1 MSFAT
6 SIQAIAGL
14 CRTSCA
20 RVAIA
25 MFTASLSVSPLVPQA
40 AAQVDEIKARPSVV
54 TGTNGTTSGTASFQ
68 GNFTTISAPSGQAV
82 GLARE
87 ADCSLNLYTGS
98 YSLTTTS
105 FSYTRTSIATKYDQT
120 LHAHAGLNTTAG
132 SAYGGGCNNYPGGIG
147 SRPGLFLG
155 RTPANINVF
164 AGLYYSPVAMGEA
177 LYVLSG
183 VEGTVTGYG
192 MKVYS
197 FSSATALSTADLNGD
212 HVGDIV
218 VSRGTGTTA
227 GSISVL
233 LGSSD
238 GSFSASGV
246 TYSTGG
252 SATVTSVIDDFDGDG
267 VLDIVAISSGTNS
280 GDPQVLSFLKG
291 KGDGTFAAAVNMN
304 VPLVTGT
311 TSSSAPVTNLASANL
326 RGTGMKDIVCSN
338 GLVLLNN
345 TSAST
350 VTPFTASSSY
360 AFPYNIASG
369 SSGPNLA
376 LGDINKDGRV
386 DLVVGGGGVVHT
398 YLGKGDGTFT
408 AGLSYDSIPSIGY
421 VAIDDLD
428 GDGNPDIYVGL
439 GNSGVDEGDGYFNN
453 MSYALMGNGDG
464 SFQGAYFGTAAY
476 NGANIGDVNGDGIPD
491 VVAAV
496 NSQPN
501 NGLFVNFTVQL
512 GNGKGGFTAGPAVPQ
527 PSAFTLNGYNFAAGS
542 LSSAQVTD
550 YAVGDIDGDGK
561 ADLVFIAN
569 GLTASSGGGSLIT
582 YPYPVY
588 FTAHSN
594 GDGTFATPV
603 PNAFPQI
610 APAADFDNQLTVTNL
625 QLVDVTHDGKLD
637 IVASY
642 NAIVGTAFGQPAI
655 NPYQQGL
662 IVLAGT
668 GTGTFS
674 ATRVLTSLYS
684 STAPPN
690 TAFVPYSAG
699 SSDLNGD
706 GKNDLVVYNS
716 TFAIVNGVGVLT
728 ATYNAFLSNGDGTFA
743 APTVLA
749 TAARL
754 NDLTIKDFNN
764 DGRPDIAYVA
774 EAVNGG
780 QATLNVVLGNGSG
793 GVGGNNSYNLSGG
806 DAVMIAGL
814 AAADFDGDG
823 KADLA
828 LIGNNIISG
837 VFYGNGDGTFTNVLS
852 NNLAYPRDLINLSG
866 GGASTALDLNKD
878 GKPDILTGST
888 VLLNMYGSAPSL
900 LATTSTALTANA
912 STIPANG
919 SVVLT
924 ATITSTTAGTPTG
937 TVKFLDG
944 SNSLGMVTLAS
955 GSASLTAKNLSVG
968 SHSIT
973 AVYSGDNTYG
983 TSTSSVV
990 TLTVTA
996 SVPTI
1001 ATATTL
1007 TVSASNVF
1015 AGTNVSFSATVA
1027 PATGT
1032 AIPTGTVTFTDGSAT
1047 LGTANLDATGKA
1059 TYSTAALTVGSHS
1072 VVASYAGASTSA
1084 AIFTASASSAIAVTV
1099 TPPGFTIALAQSTSN
1114 VTRGSSAT
1122 NTLTITPVGGFNAVV
1137 NLACTGAPSGSTC
1150 TINPASVTPN
1160 GSTASTATITLQTSA
1175 SASIRPVSSTVLLSL
1190 LGLPTLLGVG
1200 LSFTGFRRHGLRL
1213 LSFGLLGMLFV
1224 LPGCGSSTPASGGS
1238 TGAATTA
1245 NLTITATSQGTSSLP
1260 TPLTWSVNIQ

>member
-6 SIQAIAGL
+6 SIQAIAGVS
-14 CRTSCA
+14 RTSFA
-20 RVAIA
+20 RVAIT
-25 MFTASLSVSPLVPQA
+25 MLTASLSISPLVPQA
-40 AAQVDEIKARPSVV
+40 AAQTSEVKARPSVI
-54 TGTNGTTSGTASFQ
+54 TGTDGTASGTASFQ
-68 GNFTTISAPSGQAV
+68 GNFTAISAPSGQAV

-87 ADCSLNLYTGS
+87 ADCSLNFYTGS

-120 LHAHAGLNTTAG
+120 LHAHAALGTTAG
-132 SAYGGGCNNYPGGIG
+132 SAYAAGCNSYPVGIG

-155 RTPANINVF
+155 RTPTNINVF
-164 AGLYYSPVAMGEA
+164 AGLYYSPVSMGEA

-183 VEGTVTGYG
+183 LEGSVTGYG

-197 FSSATALSTADLNGD
+197 FSSATALSSADLNGD

-218 VSRGTGTTA
+218 VSRGTGTSA
-227 GSISVL
+227 GSVSVL

-238 GSFSASGV
+238 GSFPASGV
-246 TYSTGG
+246 TYNTGG
-252 SATVTSVIDDFDGDG
+252 SATVASVVDDFDGDG
-267 VLDIVAISSGTNS
+267 VLDIVAISNGINL
-280 GDPQVLSFLKG
+280 GDAQILSFLKG

-304 VPLVTGT
+304 VPLVAGT

-345 TSAST
+345 TSTSSS
-350 VTPFTASSSY
+350 TPFTASSSY
-360 AFPYNIASG
+360 AFPYDIASG
-369 SSGPNLA
+369 SPGPNLA

-408 AGLSYDSIPSIGY
+408 PGQSYDSIPSIGF
-421 VAIDDLD
+421 VTIDDLD
-428 GDGNPDIYVGL
+428 GDGNADIYVGL
-439 GNSGVDEGDGYFNN
+439 GNNGVDEGDGYFNN

-464 SFQGAYFGTAAY
+464 SFQGAYSGSATY
-476 NGANIGDVNGDGIPD
+476 NGTNIGDVNGDGIPD
-491 VVAAV
+491 MVAATS
-496 NSQPN
+496 SQAN
-501 NGLFVNFTVQL
+501 NGFFASFTVQL
-512 GNGKGGFTAGPAVPQ
+512 GNGKGGFTAGSAVPQ
-527 PSAFTLNGYNFAAGS
+527 PGAFSLNGYSFAAGS
-542 LSSAQVTD
+542 LSTAQVPT
-550 YAVGDIDGDGK
+550 YALGDIDGDGK

-569 GLTASSGGGSLIT
+569 GLTATSSGGSLVT

-594 GDGTFATPV
+594 GDGTFATPM
-603 PNAFPQI
+603 PYAFPQI
-610 APAADFDNQLTVTNL
+610 APAADFDNQLSVTNL
-625 QLVDVTHDGKLD
+625 QLVDVTNDGKLD
-637 IVASY
+637 LVASY
-642 NAIVGTAFGQPAI
+642 NAIAGTAFGQPPV
-655 NPYQQGL
+655 NPYQEG
-662 IVLAGT
+662 IVVLAGT

-674 ATRVLTSLYS
+674 TTRVLTSVYS
-684 STAPPN
+684 STTAPT
-690 TAFVPYSAG
+690 TAVVPYVAG
-699 SSDLNGD
+699 HADLNGD
-706 GKNDLVVYNS
+706 GKNDLIVYNS
-716 TFAIVNGVGVLT
+716 TFAVVNGTGVT
-728 ATYNAFLSNGDGTFA
+728 TTTYSAFLSNGDGTFA

-749 TAARL
+749 TAAKL
-754 NDLTIKDFNN
+754 NDLTINDFNN
-764 DGRPDIAYVA
+764 DGHPDVAYVA

-780 QATLNVVLGNGSG
+780 QATLNIVLGNGNG
-793 GVGGNNSYNLSGG
+793 GVGGNHSYNLSGG

-828 LIGNNIISG
+828 LIGSNIVSG
-837 VFYGNGDGTFTNVLS
+837 VFYGNGDGTFTNVVS
-852 NNLAYPRDLINLSG
+852 NNLSYPRDLINLSG

-900 LATTSTALTANA
+900 LATTATALTANA

-924 ATITSTTAGTPTG
+924 TTITSTTAGAPTG

-944 SNSLGMVTLAS
+944 SNTLGVVTLAS

-973 AVYSGDNTYG
+973 AVYSGDSTYA
-983 TSTSSVV
+983 TSTSSIV
-990 TLTVTA
+990 TLAVTA

-1001 ATATTL
+1001 ATTTTL

-1027 PATGT
+1027 PASGT
-1032 AIPTGTVTFTDGSAT
+1032 AIPTGAVTFTDGSTT
-1047 LGTANLDATGKA
+1047 LGTANLDATGRA

-1084 AIFTASASSAIAVTV
+1084 AIFTASASSAVAVTI
-1099 TPPGFTIALAQSTSN
+1099 TPPGFTIALAQSTSTA
-1114 VTRGSSAT
+1114 TRGSSAT
-1122 NTLTITPVGGFNAVV
+1122 NTLSITPVGGFNAVV
-1137 NLACTGAPSGSTC
+1137 NLTCTGAPSGSTC

-1175 SASIRPVSSTVLLSL
+1175 SASIRSGSSTVLLSL
-1190 LGLPTLLGVG
+1190 LGLPAILGIGV
-1200 LSFTGFRRHGLRL
+1200 SFTRFRRHGFRL
-1213 LSFGLLGMLFV
+1213 LAFSLLSMLFV
-1224 LPGCGSSTPASGGS
+1224 LPGCGSSTPNGSS
-1238 TGAATTA
+1238 TGRATTA
-1245 NLTITATSQGTSSLP
+1245 NLTITATSLGASQPP